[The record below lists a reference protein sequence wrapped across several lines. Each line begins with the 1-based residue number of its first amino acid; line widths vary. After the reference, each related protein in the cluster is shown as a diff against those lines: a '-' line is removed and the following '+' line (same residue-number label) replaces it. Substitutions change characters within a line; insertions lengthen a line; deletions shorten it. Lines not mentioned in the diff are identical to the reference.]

1 MTDLSQKSIVVTGG
15 GSGIGAAAALR
26 LGEQGAH
33 VTVADINERGG
44 HEVVA
49 QILSGGGQA
58 QFLRTDISREADV
71 RAMVDAAV
79 NIYGRLDGAFNN
91 AGVPAHSHQ
100 GQGKELTF
108 LADMPVEIFRR
119 GVEIN
124 VVGTFLCMKYEI
136 AAMKKTGGGSIVN
149 TSSGA
154 GILAIAGAADYIAAK
169 HAVIGLTK
177 SAALDYATV
186 PIRVNALI
194 PGVIRTPMMEAS
206 FEEHPHLYD
215 WAAEMQPNKRLGKP
229 VEVAEAAVW
238 LLSDA
243 ASLVTGISMPVDGGY
258 TMV

>member
-1 MTDLSQKSIVVTGG
+1 MSDLSQKSIIVTGG

-26 LGEQGAH
+26 LAESGAR
-33 VTVADINERGG
+33 VTVADLNEQGG
-44 HEVVA
+44 RDVVDK
-49 QILSGGGQA
+49 IRSSDGEA
-58 QFLRTDISREADV
+58 QFLRTDISSEADV

-79 NIYGRLDGAFNN
+79 QAYGKLDGAFNN

-100 GQGKELTF
+100 GKGKELTF

-124 VVGTFLCMKYEI
+124 VIGTFLCMKYEI
-136 AAMKKTGGGSIVN
+136 AAMKETGGGSIVN